1 MGKDRRNYF
10 RQRAAEEMAAAERA
24 TSAAAASAHRELS
37 LRYALGLILPERD
50 DAADDARPI
59 GQPRAVAS
67 THPALPLP
75 SAEGE
80 RRRG

>member
-10 RQRAAEEMAAAERA
+10 GQRAAEEMAAAERA

-37 LRYALGLILPERD
+37 LRYALARILPERLEAED
-50 DAADDARPI
+50 DMRPI
-59 GQPRAVAS
+59 GQPKAS
-67 THPALPLP
+67 VRGERPRPLA
-75 SAEGE
+75 SVNGE